1 MERAHVVA
9 STAAGA
15 SERTIVIGIAHVIGG
30 EGAVAARGAKVLW
43 PSVAPLPQ
51 RPRRRILEQTAAAAA
66 AIAALAAAI
75 AALASAV
82 TAGVASCH
90 MLASARGSKRLRGGR
105 PWPTCPTASDRAAAG
120 RAAAA
125 ASPHGPRARWPAGRS
140 TGCKAVGAAG
150 DAAGRA

>member
-15 SERTIVIGIAHVIGG
+15 SERTSAIGIAHVIGG

-51 RPRRRILEQTAAAAA
+51 RPRRRILEQTTAAAA

-82 TAGVASCH
+82 TALASAVTAGMASCR
-90 MLASARGSKRLRGGR
+90 MLASARGSKRLRGG
-105 PWPTCPTASDRAAAG
+105 
-120 RAAAA
+120 
-125 ASPHGPRARWPAGRS
+125 
-140 TGCKAVGAAG
+140 
-150 DAAGRA
+150 